1 MKFTGS
7 ADSAKNTDTPERRF
21 LFKLA
26 PHLGMTVSRLE
37 RELPYRELVEWM
49 SEYRRDPW
57 GTWRDN
63 AHSAL
68 LASLIANA
76 FRGKDVRPTTYED
89 FMLLDPEIAE
99 KRKADRIARGSVAL
113 VNALNVVATKH

>member
-1 MKFTGS
+1 V
-7 ADSAKNTDTPERRF
+7 DSAKNTDTPERRF

-49 SEYRRDPW
+49 QEYRRDPW

-63 AHSAL
+63 THAGMICT
-68 LASLIANA
+68 LIGNA
-76 FRGKDVRPTTYED
+76 FRGKDGRPFSVED
-89 FMLLDPEIAE
+89 FMLLDPETAEQRRAE
-99 KRKADRIARGSVAL
+99 KRAQYSKSL
-113 VNALNVVATKH
+113 VNALNAIAKVH